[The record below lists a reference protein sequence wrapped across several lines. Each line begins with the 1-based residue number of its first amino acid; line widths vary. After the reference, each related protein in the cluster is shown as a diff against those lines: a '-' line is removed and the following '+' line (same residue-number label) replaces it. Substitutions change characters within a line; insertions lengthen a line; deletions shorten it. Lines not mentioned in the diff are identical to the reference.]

1 MQKDRRVRFKKK
13 KSARASLGSVIAATK
28 LLTLEICFQ
37 ILTWLCSFLKWL
49 HPVQRGN
56 SLGNN
61 LPETSFAKIMLS
73 PAQSWDSKM
82 RTWLKGEHTAQARG
96 SQESRV
102 FFVAFPQGHHNFDYV
117 TFPLQLKARLTS
129 RGSHLHFCCFASPA
143 VLSDC
148 FLQYYIMHCL
158 LMQFHAS
165 CWLFEITK
173 QKVRLHQWTAS
184 KMHRQE
190 HTQQIISI

>member
-143 VLSDC
+143 VLSD
-148 FLQYYIMHCL
+148 FFFTILHNALSLDAISCL
-158 LMQFHAS
+158 L
-165 CWLFEITK
+165 LT
-173 QKVRLHQWTAS
+173 VRNYKAEGQTTS
-184 KMHRQE
+184 VD
-190 HTQQIISI
+190 S